1 MSNDRVSSNR
11 VSKRTPAVAI
21 GELPGSLPK
30 SQIPADTDCEA
41 VARAH
46 LPRLLSLS
54 VDHVTDSVIWR
65 DLLALTG
72 TFRTFY
78 SAPSV
83 TEAWTNTFGRHGQVD
98 DLQLTPGTAKV
109 FSVLD
114 ASSWIDAQFT
124 FHASPGGLQ
133 LRCSGFISLVPTDNK
148 GWKIWMIRTIL
159 DEVAD
164 YGNVD
169 VLDPVV
175 PHIKERDNGLSQ
187 HFDALVIGGGQAGLG
202 IGGRLQ
208 ALNVSYLVVDKFD
221 SVGDSWNIRYDSTKR
236 ESNPSFREFVPS
248 TRRHVSRADHDI
260 SPHVSRIWQV
270 FGTSTSSL
278 SMINFRLAG
287 HLPFYRTYDDSYP
300 EFLTKADIAKG
311 HKDYVKRFGI
321 NIWQST
327 ELISSSWS
335 TQQKIWTCR
344 LIRGGE
350 EVTVTAFHLVFA
362 GGSGGRWPM
371 MPSLP
376 NREQFKGIVLHSSDY
391 QNSND
396 WRGLHGVVVG
406 SANTGHDVAED
417 MLNAGVA
424 SVTMV
429 QRGRTYVLPAEH
441 YMAVTKAFYNLDIPT
456 EKADGESFSF
466 PASIRRQII
475 LNLLHA
481 MARDDSE
488 RFDALQKAGF
498 DVERY
503 GDLMHILFERLGG
516 HYMDVGASA
525 KISDGSIK
533 VKSGS
538 SPTHYTA
545 TGLAF
550 DDGTELEADVI
561 VFTTGFVGN
570 LRQIA
575 GQIVGPE
582 IADQLDDF
590 WRVDAEGELRGA
602 FKYAGHPGLWFTGGD
617 IGIARYYGRFIALQ
631 IKAHLMG
638 TPLRVYDA

>member
-221 SVGDSWNIRYDSTKR
+221 SVGDSWNTRYDSTKR
-236 ESNPSFREFVPS
+236 
-248 TRRHVSRADHDI
+248 
-260 SPHVSRIWQV
+260 
-270 FGTSTSSL
+270 
-278 SMINFRLAG
+278 

-429 QRGRTYVLPAEH
+429 QRDVLPAEH

-575 GQIVGPE
+575 GRIVGPE

>member
-1 MSNDRVSSNR
+1 MSNDSVSSNR

-30 SQIPADTDCEA
+30 SQVPADTDCEA

-46 LPRLLSLS
+46 LSRLLSLS
-54 VDHVTDSVIWR
+54 VDDVTESVIWR

-109 FSVLD
+109 FRVLD

-124 FHASPGGLQ
+124 FRASQGGLP

-187 HFDALVIGGGQAGLG
+187 HVDALVIGGGQAGLG
-202 IGGRLQ
+202 IGGRLH

-221 SVGDSWNIRYDSTKR
+221 SVGDSWNTRYDSTKR
-236 ESNPSFREFVPS
+236 
-248 TRRHVSRADHDI
+248 
-260 SPHVSRIWQV
+260 
-270 FGTSTSSL
+270 
-278 SMINFRLAG
+278 
-287 HLPFYRTYDDSYP
+287 HLPFYRTYDNSYP

-311 HKDYVKRFGI
+311 HRDYVKRFGI

-344 LIRGGE
+344 LSRGSE

-371 MPSLP
+371 MPLLP

-417 MLNAGVA
+417 MLNAGLA

-441 YMAVTKAFYNLDIPT
+441 YMAVTKAFYNLDTPT

-481 MARDDSE
+481 MARDDGE

-550 DDGTELEADVI
+550 DDGTELKADVI

-575 GQIVGPE
+575 GRIVGPE

-590 WRVDAEGELRGA
+590 WGVDAEGELRGA